1 MLPYSLVRMLN
12 SDSRTQ
18 AATADMPTVVC
29 REIAKYLKL
38 KDSNMANNKS
48 ITSALTVALILPV
61 AIASCDG
68 TTQPTGLSGTI
79 EVSDFSVGVGETQQ
93 VSGDLTI
100 NASGSVDIAGK
111 LMPSGATGQS
121 ITITAEGDVNVSGS
135 VVAGNGSSGSG
146 GGNLTIIS
154 TNGNIVITQGSSIVA
169 GDGSTGQST
178 TSAKTITEKGTIIL
192 KTISGGAGGTGGSIT
207 LTALNGDVTI
217 ADTEGIIRLGSGG
230 DGATITVSGDDLLT
244 TEAPDTLENAGGDS
258 GDLTIEAG
266 TFNGQAVGAGGAVDL
281 TGTNFLVGGRGGNG
295 GDVFWGMDADG
306 NSTWPDATT
315 TAKFMADAKQ
325 AGVNLQAA
333 PSTLIVPG
341 TPGGDA
347 YFQTPGTGASVRA
360 AGQSATTP
368 GAAGQSARAVGGDGG
383 NCKTPICTQGGNG
396 GSATARGGDGA
407 PGKTPDGNGGD
418 GGDANA
424 EGGFR
429 GFGFV
434 ANGSSASAS
443 AFGGA
448 GGKGGGQCPDEVV
461 DRGGIGGFGGEAFA
475 FAKAGA
481 AQTTA
486 KGGDGGDDQNFSGPG
501 VDGGGGATLAAC

>member
-1 MLPYSLVRMLN
+1 MLN

-68 TTQPTGLSGTI
+68 TNQPTGLSGTI

-178 TSAKTITEKGTIIL
+178 TSAKTITET
-192 KTISGGAGGTGGSIT
+192 
-207 LTALNGDVTI
+207 
-217 ADTEGIIRLGSGG
+217 
-230 DGATITVSGDDLLT
+230 
-244 TEAPDTLENAGGDS
+244 
-258 GDLTIEAG
+258 
-266 TFNGQAVGAGGAVDL
+266 
-281 TGTNFLVGGRGGNG
+281 
-295 GDVFWGMDADG
+295 
-306 NSTWPDATT
+306 
-315 TAKFMADAKQ
+315 
-325 AGVNLQAA
+325 
-333 PSTLIVPG
+333 
-341 TPGGDA
+341 
-347 YFQTPGTGASVRA
+347 
-360 AGQSATTP
+360 
-368 GAAGQSARAVGGDGG
+368 
-383 NCKTPICTQGGNG
+383 
-396 GSATARGGDGA
+396 
-407 PGKTPDGNGGD
+407 
-418 GGDANA
+418 
-424 EGGFR
+424 
-429 GFGFV
+429 
-434 ANGSSASAS
+434 
-443 AFGGA
+443 
-448 GGKGGGQCPDEVV
+448 
-461 DRGGIGGFGGEAFA
+461 
-475 FAKAGA
+475 KA
-481 AQTTA
+481 
-486 KGGDGGDDQNFSGPG
+486 
-501 VDGGGGATLAAC
+501 